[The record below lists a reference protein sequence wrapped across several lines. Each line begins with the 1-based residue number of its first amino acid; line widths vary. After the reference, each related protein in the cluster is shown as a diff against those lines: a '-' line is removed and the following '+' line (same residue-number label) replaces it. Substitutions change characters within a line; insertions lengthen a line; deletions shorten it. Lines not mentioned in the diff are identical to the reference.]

1 MQPIFAAGQPVVNS
15 LPTVFQWAGTLGEQN
30 DQRSCDDG
38 GCADVSVV
46 GLSRESIEPRV
57 VVSEP
62 LISLP
67 GVWREVPPST
77 ALIVGDTLQERPFQP
92 RQPA

>member
-1 MQPIFAAGQPVVNS
+1 MNTLFVSEDVESLRLLYPDTERFAHFSDNA
-15 LPTVFQWAGTLGEQN
+15 
-30 DQRSCDDG
+30 
-38 GCADVSVV
+38 
-46 GLSRESIEPRV
+46 RV

-77 ALIVGDTLQERPFQP
+77 ALIVGDTLQEKSFQP
-92 RQPA
+92 RQPQA